1 MRALLRN
8 VGRVTVCQVVGNLE
22 FATAADF
29 RSALADLGARRLV
42 LDLSGV
48 AFVDSTGVGALIGS
62 LRRAREQGGD
72 VVLCSPRP
80 SVARVLGLV
89 GVGHLVPITASVDD
103 AVAALSALSAA

>member
-29 RSALADLGARRLV
+29 RSALADLGARHLV
-42 LDLSGV
+42 LDLSGM
-48 AFVDSTGVGALIGS
+48 AFIDSTGVGALLGA
-62 LRRAREQGGD
+62 LRRAREHGGD

-80 SVARVLGLV
+80 SVSRVLGLV
-89 GVGHLVPITASVDD
+89 GIGRLVPIAASVDE
-103 AVAALSALSAA
+103 AVTALSVTSAA